1 MAQSGIVY
9 TVGTC
14 YQDQFIGGFGLLMGF
29 VNNYKNIEHR
39 KPYIL
44 NLLNALYKLC
54 AQNKICKFQQI
65 FTNRPAQ
72 LPICVSDR
80 CKSYNKHTSVHA
92 LKIDFA

>member
-39 KPYIL
+39 KPYLL
-44 NLLNALYKLC
+44 NLLNALHKLC
-54 AQNKICKFQQI
+54 A
-65 FTNRPAQ
+65 
-72 LPICVSDR
+72 
-80 CKSYNKHTSVHA
+80 
-92 LKIDFA
+92 